1 MTLSRLLR
9 RRKAALAGA
18 VILAFIGAVALFA
31 PALVPYD
38 PIRIDPANALAPPTL
53 QHPFGTDQYGRDIL
67 SRAIVGSRLSLV
79 TGLGAVVVALATGVV
94 LGLLCGVIGGWTD
107 MLCMRVIDIMMA
119 FPSILMALVV
129 VAVLGQGTLN
139 VMLAVGV
146 SLIPTFV
153 RLVRGDVL
161 SVKENVYVEAARALG
176 CWQARLA
183 LRHVLPN
190 VVAPLIVL
198 STVAIAWS
206 IILGASLS
214 FLGLGPRPPI
224 PEWGID
230 LSNGRNYLLRAWWI
244 SSAPGFCIML
254 TVVAVNLV
262 GDALRDELDPR
273 LRSLANL

>member
-1 MTLSRLLR
+1 MLLENYRRAEQLARALDDPLALSSTLFGLAVMREYVAVLR
-9 RRKAALAGA
+9 GALAGSA
-18 VILAFIGAVALFA
+18 AFEGKHYRAHWTLAL
-31 PALVPYD
+31 PTRP
-38 PIRIDPANALAPPTL
+38 PAPPI
-53 QHPFGTDQYGRDIL
+53 Y
-67 SRAIVGSRLSLV
+67 
-79 TGLGAVVVALATGVV
+79 LAT
-94 LGLLCGVIGGWTD
+94 LGPKMCELAGEIADGAILWLCPPDYVRD
-107 MLCMRVIDIMMA
+107 
-119 FPSILMALVV
+119 

-161 SVKENVYVEAARALG
+161 SVRENQYVEAARALG
-176 CWQARLA
+176 VWPARLA

-190 VVAPLIVL
+190 VVAPIIVI

-230 LSNGRNYLLRAWWI
+230 LSGGRNYLLRAWWI
-244 SSAPGFCIML
+244 SSVPGFCIML

-273 LRSLANL
+273 LRSLAKL

>member
-1 MTLSRLLR
+1 MLARALR
-9 RRKAALAGA
+9 RRKFALVGL
-18 VILAFIGAVALFA
+18 VVMVVVGAVALFA
-31 PALVPYD
+31 PWLAPYD
-38 PIRIDPANALAPPTL
+38 PITINPAEALQPPSL
-53 QHPFGTDQYGRDIL
+53 AHPFGTDQYGRDIL
-67 SRAIVGSRLSLV
+67 SRMVAGSRLSLL
-79 TGLGAVVVALATGVV
+79 TGLGAVAIALATGIV
-94 LGLLCGVIGGWTD
+94 LGLLSGVVGGWTD
-107 MLCMRVIDIMMA
+107 LLFMRLVDIMMA

-129 VAVLGQGTLN
+129 VAVLGQGTVN
-139 VMLAVGV
+139 VMVAVGV
-146 SLIPTFV
+146 SLVPTFV

-161 SVKENVYVEAARALG
+161 AVKENVYVEAARALG
-176 CWQARLA
+176 CGQGRLA

-190 VVAPLIVL
+190 IVAPVIVL

-230 LSNGRNYLLRAWWI
+230 LSNGRGYLLRAWWI
-244 SSAPGFCIML
+244 SSVPGFCIML

-273 LRSLANL
+273 LRALGNL